1 MFQPHKWLS
10 APISILTLFIL
21 GMLFGAQS
29 SALAQSQSFDHQA
42 YPKLDFDFKSLE
54 LDLGL
59 QPQNL
64 RIDGAATYQL
74 EANVAEADTIT
85 LHAAHMEISA
95 VSVDGNAVDY
105 SLQNDSLIVP
115 LSDPS
120 QAGQQYELSIRYS
133 GNPKFG
139 LLKNDHQTAWTSQL
153 PKSQR
158 HWVPIVDNP
167 HVDLQTTF
175 NISVPSG
182 FQVWATGQK
191 TTEEAAS
198 VDVMRYQF
206 QSKKEVPASSLSLA
220 VGKFTSVSTSA
231 GVKKINLAVEQSL
244 ADSVNSQELLE
255 QAYNYLGM
263 VEDSLGREYPYSRLN
278 VLVLNDHAGE
288 TKQWG
293 AGSVVLYQ
301 NSGNWQAQLLR
312 GIIGQWIG
320 TQQRAAQWAN
330 SDAITLYQTL
340 LHRSISDS
348 TVQLKQRQMPAMPST
363 VYSKFGVQNWNRW
376 LSGWSEWENNPA
388 KNVIFEAQGRI
399 LDELPAVTN
408 WSDYAELWYR
418 RSGQPLFEVPAISMS
433 KDTATS
439 TGEVADSI
447 AYEVDYTLNES
458 EGQLTLRFS
467 ATEGVINELTTI
479 DAYEVYPNRTDT
491 AEVTFTGAQD
501 SVVLQVD
508 PMISTLR
515 LEAPERTDLYLDEY
529 KPAPFL
535 IHEFR
540 NTESVEQRAT
550 AARKLGYHADNPD
563 LQLAIK
569 DFMSNET
576 EPKVRAALLHSLAD
590 ITNGATG
597 TEQTFLDA
605 LDSNAESIRDAAL
618 MALQNYQG
626 NDAVRNRVQGLAQ
639 NADSF
644 GLFGKATEV
653 YSTLA
658 SAEQFRSFAEGV
670 TQQDSTGH
678 RAIFVIQQ
686 LANMGE
692 VEEAVGKAGLFA
704 TDEYSYEVR
713 QMALNVLVQHD
724 HTPADWLAR
733 AKSLLDT
740 SDPRI
745 RFLVVQGLARN
756 QNQEVTNFLSDY
768 MQDEYD
774 ARVYR
779 AITQVINQQ

>member
-1 MFQPHKWLS
+1 M
-10 APISILTLFIL
+10 
-21 GMLFGAQS
+21 
-29 SALAQSQSFDHQA
+29 
-42 YPKLDFDFKSLE
+42 
-54 LDLGL
+54 
-59 QPQNL
+59 
-64 RIDGAATYQL
+64 
-74 EANVAEADTIT
+74 
-85 LHAAHMEISA
+85 
-95 VSVDGNAVDY
+95 
-105 SLQNDSLIVP
+105 
-115 LSDPS
+115 
-120 QAGQQYELSIRYS
+120 
-133 GNPKFG
+133 
-139 LLKNDHQTAWTSQL
+139 
-153 PKSQR
+153 
-158 HWVPIVDNP
+158 
-167 HVDLQTTF
+167 
-175 NISVPSG
+175 
-182 FQVWATGQK
+182 
-191 TTEEAAS
+191 
-198 VDVMRYQF
+198 
-206 QSKKEVPASSLSLA
+206 
-220 VGKFTSVSTSA
+220 
-231 GVKKINLAVEQSL
+231 
-244 ADSVNSQELLE
+244 
-255 QAYNYLGM
+255 
-263 VEDSLGREYPYSRLN
+263 
-278 VLVLNDHAGE
+278 
-288 TKQWG
+288 
-293 AGSVVLYQ
+293 
-301 NSGNWQAQLLR
+301 
-312 GIIGQWIG
+312 
-320 TQQRAAQWAN
+320 
-330 SDAITLYQTL
+330 
-340 LHRSISDS
+340 
-348 TVQLKQRQMPAMPST
+348 
-363 VYSKFGVQNWNRW
+363 
-376 LSGWSEWENNPA
+376 
-388 KNVIFEAQGRI
+388 
-399 LDELPAVTN
+399 
-408 WSDYAELWYR
+408 
-418 RSGQPLFEVPAISMS
+418 
-433 KDTATS
+433 
-439 TGEVADSI
+439 
-447 AYEVDYTLNES
+447 
-458 EGQLTLRFS
+458 
-467 ATEGVINELTTI
+467 INELTTI

-515 LEAPERTDLYLDEY
+515 LEAPERPDVYLNEY

-540 NTESVEQRAT
+540 NAESVEQRAT

-618 MALQNYQG
+618 MALQNYQD

-670 TQQDSTGH
+670 IQQDSTGH

-756 QNQEVTNFLSDY
+756 QNQEVTDFLSDY

-779 AITQVINQQ
+779 AITQVISQQ

>member
-10 APISILTLFIL
+10 APISILTLLIL

-263 VEDSLGREYPYSRLN
+263 VEDSFGREYPYSRLN
-278 VLVLNDHAGE
+278 VL
-288 TKQWG
+288 
-293 AGSVVLYQ
+293 
-301 NSGNWQAQLLR
+301 
-312 GIIGQWIG
+312 
-320 TQQRAAQWAN
+320 
-330 SDAITLYQTL
+330 
-340 LHRSISDS
+340 
-348 TVQLKQRQMPAMPST
+348 
-363 VYSKFGVQNWNRW
+363 
-376 LSGWSEWENNPA
+376 
-388 KNVIFEAQGRI
+388 
-399 LDELPAVTN
+399 
-408 WSDYAELWYR
+408 
-418 RSGQPLFEVPAISMS
+418 
-433 KDTATS
+433 
-439 TGEVADSI
+439 
-447 AYEVDYTLNES
+447 
-458 EGQLTLRFS
+458 
-467 ATEGVINELTTI
+467 
-479 DAYEVYPNRTDT
+479 
-491 AEVTFTGAQD
+491 
-501 SVVLQVD
+501 
-508 PMISTLR
+508 
-515 LEAPERTDLYLDEY
+515 
-529 KPAPFL
+529 
-535 IHEFR
+535 
-540 NTESVEQRAT
+540 
-550 AARKLGYHADNPD
+550 
-563 LQLAIK
+563 
-569 DFMSNET
+569 
-576 EPKVRAALLHSLAD
+576 
-590 ITNGATG
+590 
-597 TEQTFLDA
+597 
-605 LDSNAESIRDAAL
+605 
-618 MALQNYQG
+618 
-626 NDAVRNRVQGLAQ
+626 
-639 NADSF
+639 
-644 GLFGKATEV
+644 
-653 YSTLA
+653 
-658 SAEQFRSFAEGV
+658 
-670 TQQDSTGH
+670 
-678 RAIFVIQQ
+678 
-686 LANMGE
+686 
-692 VEEAVGKAGLFA
+692 
-704 TDEYSYEVR
+704 
-713 QMALNVLVQHD
+713 
-724 HTPADWLAR
+724 
-733 AKSLLDT
+733 
-740 SDPRI
+740 
-745 RFLVVQGLARN
+745 
-756 QNQEVTNFLSDY
+756 
-768 MQDEYD
+768 
-774 ARVYR
+774 
-779 AITQVINQQ
+779 